1 LDWVILFAI
10 AFSLSL
16 DAFAVATIAGITL
29 GTPSQSQ
36 RFRLSFHFGIFQAL
50 MLAAGWYLGSA
61 VARLLHGLDVWV
73 AFAMLA
79 LVGGNIV
86 WNAVRDEKEERSITD
101 PTRGWK
107 LVFLSVSTSLDA
119 LAVGISLAMVNSS
132 ILRGGGRRRFAG
144 HDAAGDGDWTEDR
157 HDLGTPR
164 ETVRRI
170 GFDFDRTEHPA
181 TGAVGAFLL
190 KLIALTSQA
199 FRHQARL

>member
-1 LDWVILFAI
+1 MGWITLFAI

-132 ILRGGGRRRFAG
+132 ILRAAVVVGGVSLVMTLLGMGIGQRIGTIWGRRAKLFG
-144 HDAAGDGDWTEDR
+144 G
-157 HDLGTPR
+157 L
-164 ETVRRI
+164 VLILI
-170 GFDFDRTEHPA
+170 GLNILRPA
-181 TGAVGAFLL
+181 LW
-190 KLIALTSQA
+190 AL
-199 FRHQARL
+199 FF